1 MVLSQISGKRVCR
14 GTRAHGKD
22 QDRDKRRMLVVKK
35 AQIREKT
42 QDLHSFCSC
51 WVSRKLFYPRNTGIY
66 RYLKHLSYKGRYN
79 EVINSMRTI

>member
-1 MVLSQISGKRVCR
+1 MVLSQISGKGVCR
-14 GTRAHGKD
+14 GTTAHRKD
-22 QDRDKRRMLVVKK
+22 QDRDKRRMLVVKQ

-42 QDLHSFCSC
+42 QDPHFSCSC

-66 RYLKHLSYKGRYN
+66 RYPKLLSYKGRYN